1 MKTYSSMDIDKLRSE
16 AAFANGQ
23 ADGHQQPPLPNWV
36 VIGELI
42 QERDSL
48 LAVARAAKNI
58 GEHGYSCRLII
69 DGDIPYSS
77 RDDMKHPACDCG
89 CKELYEALENLPASV
104 KAELGLV

>member
-1 MKTYSSMDIDKLRSE
+1 MDIDKLRSE

-48 LAVARAAKNI
+48 LAVARAAKEV
-58 GEHGYSCRLII
+58 EHTIVMS
-69 DGDIPYSS
+69 
-77 RDDMKHPACDCG
+77 DDSMLQAVFKLCDSL
-89 CKELYEALENLPASV
+89 KNLPPQL
-104 KAELGLV
+104 KAEIEK